1 MSTPSSCPRD
11 RYLEYEYE
19 KSAYQNFSFVAF
31 RFKKGYD
38 DVYIHCKLTVCR
50 SDDEK
55 SKCDSGCQEEG
66 NQSRRKRNI
75 HDEYRTE
82 LYVGPIKM
90 TNEQDNGE
98 LIKFKVL
105 VGVVG
110 VLLSAKWKKQ
120 NKTKQNR
127 NKETKNKNK
136 QNIGVG
142 ATNLSQS
149 SYSFATE
156 RHKVKTKIYLD
167 KLVNTCIYLM
177 GFEKG

>member
-90 TNEQDNGE
+90 TNEQDKGE
-98 LIKFKVL
+98 LIKFKVI

-110 VLLSAKWKKQ
+110 VLLSAKWKKTKQ
-120 NKTKQNR
+120 NKTETNRQKIKTSKKLASEPPICSNPLTALPLNATKRKQ
-127 NKETKNKNK
+127 K
-136 QNIGVG
+136 
-142 ATNLSQS
+142 
-149 SYSFATE
+149 F
-156 RHKVKTKIYLD
+156 IY
-167 KLVNTCIYLM
+167 TS
-177 GFEKG
+177 

>member
-167 KLVNTCIYLM
+167 KPVNTCIYLM

>member
-90 TNEQDNGE
+90 TNEQDKGE

-127 NKETKNKNK
+127 NNRQKIKTSKTLASEPPICPNPLTALPLNATKWK
-136 QNIGVG
+136 QKF
-142 ATNLSQS
+142 T
-149 SYSFATE
+149 
-156 RHKVKTKIYLD
+156 
-167 KLVNTCIYLM
+167 
-177 GFEKG
+177 

>member
-1 MSTPSSCPRD
+1 MRLTVTKFSPMSTPSSCPRD

-55 SKCDSGCQEEG
+55 SKCDSGCQEEE

-90 TNEQDNGE
+90 TNEQDKGE

-105 VGVVG
+105 AGVVG
-110 VLLSAKWKKQ
+110 VLLSAK
-120 NKTKQNR
+120 
-127 NKETKNKNK
+127 
-136 QNIGVG
+136 
-142 ATNLSQS
+142 
-149 SYSFATE
+149 
-156 RHKVKTKIYLD
+156 
-167 KLVNTCIYLM
+167 
-177 GFEKG
+177 

>member
-19 KSAYQNFSFVAF
+19 KSAYQNFSFMAF

-90 TNEQDNGE
+90 TNEQDKGE

-105 VGVVG
+105 AGVVG

-120 NKTKQNR
+120 NKTKQ
-127 NKETKNKNK
+127 K
-136 QNIGVG
+136 Q
-142 ATNLSQS
+142 T
-149 SYSFATE
+149 
-156 RHKVKTKIYLD
+156 D
-167 KLVNTCIYLM
+167 K
-177 GFEKG
+177 K

>member
-55 SKCDSGCQEEG
+55 SKCDSGCQEIREREKKKKIKG

-90 TNEQDNGE
+90 TNEQDKGE

-105 VGVVG
+105 AGVVG
-110 VLLSAKWKKQ
+110 VLLSAK
-120 NKTKQNR
+120 
-127 NKETKNKNK
+127 
-136 QNIGVG
+136 
-142 ATNLSQS
+142 
-149 SYSFATE
+149 
-156 RHKVKTKIYLD
+156 
-167 KLVNTCIYLM
+167 
-177 GFEKG
+177 